1 MREIIL
7 NKEKKEQGK
16 TALFFLSGIPEIL
29 FQFIFCYIHPIRG
42 LFYDRT

>member
-1 MREIIL
+1 MRETIL
-7 NKEKKEQGK
+7 KKEKKEHGK

-42 LFYDRT
+42 LLHERT